1 MPIRIPKL
9 KFDNEILTNKNE
21 GPCYVTNELEH
32 ANLPFSSPI
41 DFLIFHFQAISESQL
56 IHLLNP
62 ENITKSLGI
71 LREYWTILYESIILH
86 CSRFGGHILFNPMKY

>member
-1 MPIRIPKL
+1 MPIRIPEI

-21 GPCYVTNELEH
+21 GPCYLTNELEH

-56 IHLLNP
+56 LHLLDP
-62 ENITKSLGI
+62 ENIAKSLGI
-71 LREYWTILYESIILH
+71 LREYWTILYKSIILQPFRW
-86 CSRFGGHILFNPMKY
+86 SYPMKYYA